1 MTTKN
6 TEKSWRE
13 FLGEFLGNFNDHTLG
28 MKKRRDADGFR
39 MIISLGLDRAGRHH
53 GNCPGV
59 LRHSFEADANWFQTL
74 QTGF

>member
-28 MKKRRDADGFR
+28 MKISGGILMGF
-39 MIISLGLDRAGRHH
+39 G
-53 GNCPGV
+53 
-59 LRHSFEADANWFQTL
+59 
-74 QTGF
+74 